1 MRVWCIRKIFC
12 GVPDADQQ
20 RLTKLKSLGNDK
32 CLYMIPR
39 AEWTDDSVAY
49 KMASTR
55 KLLANDVSVILRL
68 RLIPTSFLHVFDVDL
83 EGLIEGHNE
92 YVWISNT
99 GSLTWDILLPAQY
112 AAVASEI
119 TTLRRCRNYNSIPLC
134 YIDLSRGTERYVYF
148 CH

>member
-1 MRVWCIRKIFC
+1 
-12 GVPDADQQ
+12 
-20 RLTKLKSLGNDK
+20 
-32 CLYMIPR
+32 MIPR

-92 YVWISNT
+92 YV
-99 GSLTWDILLPAQY
+99 
-112 AAVASEI
+112 
-119 TTLRRCRNYNSIPLC
+119 
-134 YIDLSRGTERYVYF
+134 
-148 CH
+148 